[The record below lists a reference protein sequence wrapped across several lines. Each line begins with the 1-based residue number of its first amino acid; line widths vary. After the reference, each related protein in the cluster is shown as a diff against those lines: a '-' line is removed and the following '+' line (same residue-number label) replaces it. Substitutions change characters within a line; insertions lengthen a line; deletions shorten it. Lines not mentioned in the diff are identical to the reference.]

1 MEKYNIRLKKIKML
15 SIVLQ
20 FIIVLF
26 EAMPEDIVE

>member
-15 SIVLQ
+15 SIVLK